1 MAAATATVGTTDFV
15 VHYNSASVDAG
26 TATGL
31 ANDAQNGRNL
41 ELNPPYSF
49 PPRKLQLKLS
59 RRLKKGRYSLTL
71 TPQSVNFVPGTPVS
85 AGRVSVPKPPKAK
98 KRTSRRARFIY

>member
-1 MAAATATVGTTDFV
+1 MSLATGKAKLVAHARGQGQALQPHVLADAGHEQAAAQA
-15 VHYNSASVDAG
+15 
-26 TATGL
+26 L
-31 ANDAQNGRNL
+31 
-41 ELNPPYSF
+41 
-49 PPRKLQLKLS
+49 PRA
-59 RRLKKGRYSLTL
+59 KKGRYSLTL